1 MKRAALLII
10 NAAICG
16 ALSGCFTGIES
27 TPRITPSDVSH
38 AGVRT
43 TSEQAFAATLIPE
56 APRAWMPG
64 KQWQVADTRIA
75 MIFTASSGSCD
86 SLVGRTITSASER
99 RVPSV
104 TGVDAIELAFTGPDG
119 QSLYYRPDLPADDWD
134 DRASLAI
141 PFAIELSPVA
151 KADSLMRGNTY
162 YITTPLWR
170 DATGSPAMGLR
181 HIAVRVD
188 SVTPGTER
196 YPLKVAFTP
205 VSEPD
210 AKSKFILMTYGTSA
224 SATRNFDRLFSF
236 TDPRR
241 SYPRITDA
249 TWQKI
254 IRSQVEAGMTRD
266 ECRLAL
272 GAPDHIDRGATPG
285 AQLER
290 WTYDNGVYL
299 IFEDGILERWRK

>member
-1 MKRAALLII
+1 
-10 NAAICG
+10 
-16 ALSGCFTGIES
+16 
-27 TPRITPSDVSH
+27 
-38 AGVRT
+38 
-43 TSEQAFAATLIPE
+43 
-56 APRAWMPG
+56 
-64 KQWQVADTRIA
+64 
-75 MIFTASSGSCD
+75 
-86 SLVGRTITSASER
+86 
-99 RVPSV
+99 
-104 TGVDAIELAFTGPDG
+104 
-119 QSLYYRPDLPADDWD
+119 
-134 DRASLAI
+134 
-141 PFAIELSPVA
+141 
-151 KADSLMRGNTY
+151 
-162 YITTPLWR
+162 
-170 DATGSPAMGLR
+170 
-181 HIAVRVD
+181 
-188 SVTPGTER
+188 
-196 YPLKVAFTP
+196 
-205 VSEPD
+205 
-210 AKSKFILMTYGTSA
+210 MTYGTSA